1 MQDNKLKAVM
11 MVAAVSAAL
20 MGASHVAA
28 FAQSAESEVPPS
40 SGGSG
45 VSQVLSE
52 LLFDNGAAQ
61 NLATSSTNNSPDDSD
76 PSTVAGTNAPEQ
88 TQEEPIATD
97 VEEAED
103 SIGTELLPLI
113 EELFVDIDAE
123 DSIGTEL
130 LPLIEELLGSFV
142 G

>member
-1 MQDNKLKAVM
+1 MQDNKFKAVM
-11 MVAAVSAAL
+11 MVSAVSAAL
-20 MGASHVAA
+20 MGAGHVAA
-28 FAQSAESEVPPS
+28 FAQSAESEVLPS

-45 VSQVLSE
+45 VGQVLSE

-61 NLATSSTNNSPDDSD
+61 NSATSSTTNSPDDSD
-76 PSTVAGTNAPEQ
+76 SSTVAGTNAPEQ
-88 TQEEPIATD
+88 TQEEPIVTD
-97 VEEAED
+97 AEE
-103 SIGTELLPLI
+103 G
-113 EELFVDIDAE
+113 E